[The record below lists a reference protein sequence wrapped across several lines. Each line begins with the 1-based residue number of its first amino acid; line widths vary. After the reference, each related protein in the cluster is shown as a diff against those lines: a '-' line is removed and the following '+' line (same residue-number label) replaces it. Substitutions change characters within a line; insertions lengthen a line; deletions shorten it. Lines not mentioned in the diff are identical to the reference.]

1 MTVTHHPS
9 EALLLDYAAGSLGE
23 APALAMATHL
33 TFCPRCRN
41 DHRRFEVVG
50 GHFMAEALETQPGPT
65 ASSAAPFDGAF
76 DAIMARV
83 AQERA
88 ETQPAQPA
96 HAILP
101 SPLRAALGC
110 DVDRV
115 PWKRL
120 GMGAYHYV
128 IPTRDTAATA
138 RLLRIPSGR
147 PVPEHTHSGFE
158 LTVTLCGAYTDATG
172 AYGRGDLQEGDDTL
186 VHQPY
191 AAPSEECICLAVTG
205 APLRF
210 KSWAARLVQ
219 PFMGL

>member
-23 APALAMATHL
+23 APALAIAAHL
-33 TFCPRCRN
+33 TFCPRCRS
-41 DHRRFEVVG
+41 DHRRFEAVG
-50 GHFMAEALETQPGPT
+50 GHFMADTLQSPPAHM
-65 ASSAAPFDGAF
+65 ASAAASRDGTF

-88 ETQPAQPA
+88 ETRPAQPA

-128 IPTRDTAATA
+128 IPTRDRAATA
-138 RLLRIPSGR
+138 RLLRIPAGR
-147 PVPEHTHSGFE
+147 PVPEHTHGGFE
-158 LTVTLCGAYTDATG
+158 LTLTLCGAYTDETG
-172 AYGRGDLQEGDDTL
+172 AYARGDLQEADEAL

-191 AAPSEECICLAVTG
+191 AASSEECICLAVTG

-219 PFMGL
+219 PFLGI

>member
-1 MTVTHHPS
+1 MTIAHHPS

-23 APALAMATHL
+23 APALAIATHL
-33 TFCPRCRN
+33 TFCPRCRS
-41 DHRRFEVVG
+41 DHRRLPVVG
-50 GHFMAEALETQPGPT
+50 GHFMAEALETTPT
-65 ASSAAPFDGAF
+65 SSSAAPSDGSF

-88 ETQPAQPA
+88 ETRPAQPA

-110 DVDRV
+110 DVDGV

-138 RLLRIPSGR
+138 RLLRIPAGR
-147 PVPEHTHSGFE
+147 PVPDHTHND
-158 LTVTLCGAYTDATG
+158 TVFRQFAAITEAAGGVGPQHLGPP
-172 AYGRGDLQEGDDTL
+172 L
-186 VHQPY
+186 VD
-191 AAPSEECICLAVTG
+191 IKLA
-205 APLRF
+205 
-210 KSWAARLVQ
+210 Q
-219 PFMGL
+219 C

>member
-1 MTVTHHPS
+1 MTLTHHPS

-23 APALAMATHL
+23 APSLAMAAHL
-33 TFCPRCRN
+33 TLCPRCRRDN
-41 DHRRFEVVG
+41 RRLEIVG
-50 GHFMAEALETQPGPT
+50 GNFMAEALET
-65 ASSAAPFDGAF
+65 ARAPADPLNATF
-76 DAIMARV
+76 DAIITRV
-83 AQERA
+83 AQARP
-88 ETQPAQPA
+88 ETRPPHPA

-110 DVDRV
+110 DVDSV
-115 PWKRL
+115 PWRRL

-128 IPTRDTAATA
+128 IPTRDTTATA
-138 RLLRIPSGR
+138 RLLRIPAGR

-158 LTVTLCGAYTDATG
+158 LTLTLCGAYADATG
-172 AYGRGDLQEGDDTL
+172 AYARGDLQEADGTL
-186 VHQPY
+186 VHQPH

-219 PFMGL
+219 PFLAI

>member
-9 EALLLDYAAGSLGE
+9 EALLLDYAAGSVGE
-23 APALAMATHL
+23 APALAIAAHL
-33 TFCPRCRN
+33 SFCPRCRR
-41 DHRRFEVVG
+41 DHRRLEVVG
-50 GHFMAEALETQPGPT
+50 GHFMTAALETPP
-65 ASSAAPFDGAF
+65 APSSSAVAPFDGTF

-88 ETQPAQPA
+88 ETRPAQPA

-110 DVDRV
+110 DVDGV

-128 IPTRDTAATA
+128 IPTRDPAARA
-138 RLLRIPSGR
+138 RLLRIPAGR

-172 AYGRGDLQEGDDTL
+172 MYVRGDLQEADDTL
-186 VHQPY
+186 VHQPH

-210 KSWAARLVQ
+210 TSWAARLVQ
-219 PFMGL
+219 PFLGI